1 MEFNKEEFLK
11 WLRQYTDYDAL
22 AAEATDIFTEWSV
35 TDPSLIF
42 SKGHKLADFIDRL
55 TDVIEKFCKDVDNLS
70 SKDKLDAFCDA
81 LDDLIKLNKFLEWA
95 DNIAIR
101 YMVTAIV
108 QQKNKYLGQDWIK
121 D

>member
-1 MEFNKEEFLK
+1 MEFDKEKFIAWLK
-11 WLRQYTDYDAL
+11 QYTDYNAL
-22 AAEATDIFTEWSV
+22 SVEATDLFTEWSV
-35 TDPSLIF
+35 TDPNLIF

-55 TDVIEKFCKDVDNLS
+55 TDIIEKFCRDVDDLS
-70 SKDKLDAFCDA
+70 SKEKLDVLVNAI
-81 LDDLIKLNKFLEWA
+81 DDLIKLNKVLEWA
-95 DNIAIR
+95 DGIAIR